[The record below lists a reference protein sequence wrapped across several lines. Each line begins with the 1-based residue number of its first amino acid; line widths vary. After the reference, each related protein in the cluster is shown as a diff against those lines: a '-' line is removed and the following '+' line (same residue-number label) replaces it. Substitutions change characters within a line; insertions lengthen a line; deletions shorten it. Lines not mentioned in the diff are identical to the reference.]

1 LREWLQHQGVMI
13 VVVATK
19 ADKISPN
26 KRAVHIQTVRRTL
39 AMPADEPLQLFS
51 AHTHEGR
58 LQLWQRLTALLTPV
72 AHGRGMPAM

>member
-1 LREWLQHQGVMI
+1 M

-26 KRAVHIQTVRRTL
+26 KRAVHIRTVRQTL

-58 LQLWQRLTALLTPV
+58 VQLWQRLIALLTPG
-72 AHGRGMPAM
+72 ARDRGVPVM